1 MTSPLELALDYA
13 AQGLRVF
20 PCLERDGAMPNRKHG
35 APYYN
40 QALGLVH
47 GFQDATTDADRI
59 RSWWLQWP
67 GALVGMPTGAG
78 RLVLDIDAKGEVDGW
93 LTLEERGWEIPADAP
108 RVRTASGG
116 AHVVFEAPPFRVT
129 ISAGE
134 IGPGLDIR
142 CEGGYVIA
150 AGSVREDGE
159 YQWVVGDH
167 ESYLSPGRLPT
178 WLLARL
184 MELAAAKQRRG
195 EPQGEGRPSSAWG
208 RATLERECETVRSAQ
223 RGTRNTVLN
232 KAAFKVGQAVGGGS
246 LDEDM
251 ARGALYQAA
260 IDAGLKHAE
269 IIKTIASGLGDGI
282 KEPRYPSERDNG
294 YDYNPDH
301 NSGPTPDPPQGDGA
315 PPHGEPA
322 RPRDRRMLTS
332 ADFVDGWKAP
342 DWLIDSIIQRGMV
355 YTLTGNPG
363 HFKTTLALL
372 LAYCLVHG
380 HGFASRSCLKGSVA
394 FFAGENSDNVRF
406 QWISLCKHYG
416 LDAKSL
422 PVYWFDGPF
431 SMSEERDAID
441 RELAE
446 IPDLVLIVW
455 DSQQAFYPSESE
467 TDPQQMLRSATQHAG
482 FAYRHPNKPTGIILT
497 HPIKNAPRDALLPRG
512 AGSVMGALDGNLTV
526 WSDGVTVE
534 LHWLGKIRGVAFDPI
549 GFEPIL
555 VQPDGMVTAQGKQM
569 TCTLL
574 KPMGSQRQA
583 ELKSEGDRHDEEA
596 LRAFKFNGQITM
608 EQLGRLLSIDR
619 NKAYRIKRR
628 LIADKL
634 LKVTVP
640 KKGWVKLTAAGEA
653 LLAGL
658 EQTRAE

>member
-178 WLLARL
+178 WLLTRL
-184 MELAAAKQRRG
+184 MELAAAKQRRS

-208 RATLERECETVRSAQ
+208 RATLERECETVRSAPK
-223 RGTRNTVLN
+223 GTRNTVLN

-301 NSGPTPDPPQGDGA
+301 NSGPTPEPPQGDGA
-315 PPHGEPA
+315 PPIGEPA
-322 RPRDRRMLTS
+322 REEPRKGRLLSEAEFLETWRP
-332 ADFVDGWKAP
+332 P
-342 DWLIDSIIQRGMV
+342 DWLVEALIQRGYV
-355 YTLTGNPG
+355 YTLTGNTG
-363 HFKTTLALL
+363 HGKTALALL
-372 LAYCLVHG
+372 LAYGLALG
-380 HGFASRSCLKGSVA
+380 YGFAGKESLTGTVA
-394 FFAGENSDNVRF
+394 FFAGENADNVKT
-406 QWISLCKHYG
+406 QWLALRRHYRIPDSEA
-416 LDAKSL
+416 LKVVWYDR
-422 PVYWFDGPF
+422 PF
-431 SMSEERDAID
+431 SIGASQAELVAELGAIT
-441 RELAE
+441 
-446 IPDLVLIVW
+446 DLVLVVV
-455 DSQQAFYPSESE
+455 DSLQAFFRGDNENDN
-467 TDPQQMLRSATQHAG
+467 TQMLKTAVEIRGLCQALSSRPAGLILAHPVKRATKQ
-482 FAYRHPNKPTGIILT
+482 
-497 HPIKNAPRDALLPRG
+497 DLLPRG
-512 AGSVMGALDGNLTV
+512 GSAITNELDGNMTL
-526 WSDGVTVE
+526 WLDDRLAE
-534 LHWLGKIRGVAFDPI
+534 LSWQGKWRGPP
-549 GFEPIL
+549 FEPMSFEMLAIE
-555 VQPDGMVTAQGKQM
+555 PPGMVDAKGKQM
-569 TCTLL
+569 TVTIAQVAG
-574 KPMGSQRQA
+574 PQREA
-583 ELKSEGDRHDEEA
+583 ELHAE
-596 LRAFKFNGQITM
+596 
-608 EQLGRLLSIDR
+608 
-619 NKAYRIKRR
+619 KRR
-628 LIADKL
+628 AMKRVLELIARNPRISVLEIGVAIGQKKSGGSRMRQELVRRKL
-634 LKVTVP
+634 
-640 KKGWVKLTAAGEA
+640 VKETPVGLQLTDDGKAFLEA
-653 LLAGL
+653 S
-658 EQTRAE
+658 QT